1 MKTRVGVGAKWG
13 FAQSGGGRCEVGV
26 SGAKW
31 RWAARSGGQRDVGGP
46 REVGWA
52 MQSGGGPCEVG
63 WAAQSGGGGFKVNH
77 VVPLLPIWE
86 FIKGL
91 LREHV
96 PKAEVWF
103 R

>member
-1 MKTRVGVGAKWG
+1 M
-13 FAQSGGGRCEVGV
+13 QSG
-26 SGAKW
+26 
-31 RWAARSGGQRDVGGP
+31 GGP
-46 REVGWA
+46 REVEVGHMKWGGPRKVEVGHAKWVSCAKWRWA
-52 MQSGGGPCEVG
+52 MQSGGGPREVG

-77 VVPLLPIWE
+77 VVPLLPIWV